1 MMKTMDLLCFEN
13 KQAATA
19 IPKPHHLL
27 PHCNQERL
35 YWYRLTR
42 AVLLWYPI
50 SHVKARNTHTHT
62 HPFNGPLSGTTQV
75 SRYQKGNTNLDFSE
89 ARDSEWQWHQ
99 LGHMHVSTSLQT
111 DNHAS
116 TPPLSFFTG
125 QMPFLLPNQQ
135 RRSTEGKNN
144 NHLTASFPGQS
155 G

>member
-50 SHVKARNTHTHT
+50 SHVKARNTHT
-62 HPFNGPLSGTTQV
+62 
-75 SRYQKGNTNLDFSE
+75 Y
-89 ARDSEWQWHQ
+89 
-99 LGHMHVSTSLQT
+99 
-111 DNHAS
+111 
-116 TPPLSFFTG
+116 TPV
-125 QMPFLLPNQQ
+125 
-135 RRSTEGKNN
+135 
-144 NHLTASFPGQS
+144 
-155 G
+155 